1 VKLGRRDPLV
11 PPRRLQ
17 ADGGGDFVDTGD
29 EFLGHFTELAGL
41 EPHERVLEV
50 GCGIGR
56 MARPLTAFLDERGSY
71 AGFDVDAVG
80 VGWCQP
86 RYPERFAFAHV
97 RVEKASEFTFPFD
110 DASFG
115 FAFATRALTQ
125 LLEEEARR
133 FAAEIARVLEPG
145 GRALLT
151 WFVLDDESR
160 AAIRDERAKL
170 RFLQPD
176 AHVAVLRD
184 EQPDDAV
191 AYDEAWVRA
200 TLADAGLRVRDPGVH
215 RGSWR
220 ARPGRS
226 FQDLV
231 VADRP

>member
-1 VKLGRRDPLV
+1 LSRRDPLV

-17 ADGGGDFVDTGD
+17 VDAGGDFADTGD

-56 MARPLTAFLDERGSY
+56 MARPLAGFLDERGSY
-71 AGFDVDAVG
+71 AGFDTDPVG
-80 VGWCQP
+80 VGWCQL
-86 RYPERFAFAHV
+86 RYPERFAFVHAQAD
-97 RVEKASEFTFPFD
+97 KPSEYAFPFD
-110 DASFG
+110 DGSFDLV
-115 FAFATRALTQ
+115 FATRALTR
-125 LLEEEARR
+125 LLEEEARHYVG
-133 FAAEIARVLEPG
+133 EIARVLRPG
-145 GRALLT
+145 GRALTT
-151 WFVLDDESR
+151 WFVLDDDSR
-160 AAIRDERAKL
+160 SAIRDERTVL
-170 RFLQPD
+170 HFLQPD

-226 FQDLV
+226 FQDIV
-231 VADRP
+231 VADRA